1 MITIQGAASSPRSA
15 SQVLLRI
22 VYYMLACLLM
32 AISTGLLLLLRSD
45 ISPELVA
52 LLYLVPVAIATALWG
67 LGPGITS
74 ALLAFLSL
82 NYFFIEPYYSLTV
95 HHTQDLLG
103 LVLFLGIAVGIN
115 MLLGWTRRNLA
126 IAEVRQHEAIRLYEL
141 ASHLSGLQDEE
152 AIARSLA
159 NQIQDAF
166 QAQLVEV
173 LVEAQPGGKPI
184 QASSAES
191 PARSLSSRP
200 TRLAPLQ
207 SARSLLGEIRIWR
220 EAPSFN
226 SEEERLLNAF
236 AGQGVLALER
246 ARLTQAAT
254 QTKLLEESDRLKTAI
269 LSSVS
274 HELRSPLAAI
284 KAAVTSLRS
293 GDVEWNSEATAE
305 LLAVIEEDT
314 DQLNQLVGNLLDMSR
329 LEAGALQPQRRWNVL
344 LEIIREATRRLQQ
357 EIKQRP
363 IQIAV
368 SEDLPLVPVD
378 FELMVHVFTNLL
390 GNSLKYSPE
399 GTPVR
404 VQAQPLDSQTL
415 LVRVQNQGPGV
426 PEADL
431 ERIFDK
437 FYRITAAERVTGTG
451 LGLSICK
458 GIVEAHGGRIWAE
471 NLQDGFAFQFTIHQK
486 LEKATL
492 PAVIASPPNPQS

>member
-1 MITIQGAASSPRSA
+1 VASIQSGTSSARDS

-22 VYYMLACLLM
+22 AYYLLACLLT
-32 AISTGLLLLLRSD
+32 ALTTGLLLLLRSY
-45 ISPELVA
+45 IGPELVA
-52 LLYLVPVAIATALWG
+52 LLYLVPVAITTALWG
-67 LGPGITS
+67 LGPGIAS

-82 NYFFIEPYYSLTV
+82 NYFFIEPYYSFFV

-115 MLLGWTRRNLA
+115 QLLGWTRRNLA
-126 IAEVRQHEAIRLYEL
+126 VAEVRQHEAMRLYEL
-141 ASHLSGLQDEE
+141 SSLLSGIQDDET
-152 AIARSLA
+152 IAHLLA
-159 NQIQDAF
+159 TQIQEAF
-166 QAQLVEV
+166 QAQRVEILIEPV
-173 LVEAQPGGKPI
+173 VDSKPV
-184 QASSAES
+184 QFAVGAS
-191 PARSLSSRP
+191 PAGG
-200 TRLAPLQ
+200 LASKQYLLIPLQ
-207 SARSLLGEIRIWR
+207 SARNLVGEIRLWR
-220 EAPSFN
+220 NKPAISP
-226 SEEERLLNAF
+226 EEERLLGAF

-246 ARLTQAAT
+246 ARLARAAT
-254 QTKLLEESDRLKTAI
+254 QTRLLEESDRLKTAI

-293 GDVEWNSEATAE
+293 GDVEWDAEATSE

-314 DQLNQLVGNLLDMSR
+314 DHLNQLVGNLLDMSR
-329 LEAGALQPQRRWNVL
+329 LEAGALQPLRRWNVL
-344 LEIIREATRRLQQ
+344 LDVIREAITRLKQ

-363 IQIAV
+363 IQLTV

-390 GNSLKYSPE
+390 SNSLKYSPE
-399 GTPVR
+399 DTLVLIE
-404 VQAQPLDSQTL
+404 AQPLDDQTL

-437 FYRITAAERVTGTG
+437 FYRITAADRITGTG

-458 GIVEAHGGRIWAE
+458 GIIGAHGGRIWAE
-471 NLQDGFAFQFTIHQK
+471 NVQDGFAFLFTIP
-486 LEKATL
+486 LTIKAIDSITDTTRSL
-492 PAVIASPPNPQS
+492 

>member
-82 NYFFIEPYYSLTV
+82 NYFFIEPYYSLVV

-115 MLLGWTRRNLA
+115 MLLGWTRRSQS

-141 ASHLSGLQDEE
+141 ASDLSSLQDEE
-152 AIARSLA
+152 AIAHSLA
-159 NQIQDAF
+159 NQIQEAF

-173 LVEAQPGGKPI
+173 LVEAQPGGKPL
-184 QASSAES
+184 QVAGDNPLVSS
-191 PARSLSSRP
+191 LTSRP
-200 TRLAPLQ
+200 TLLVPLQ
-207 SARSLLGEIRIWR
+207 STSSLLGEIRLWR
-220 EAPSFN
+220 QAPAISPD
-226 SEEERLLNAF
+226 EERLLNAF

-246 ARLTQAAT
+246 ARLSQAAT
-254 QTKLLEESDRLKTAI
+254 QTRLLEESDRLKTAI

-293 GDVEWNSEATAE
+293 GDVEWNSEATTE

-329 LEAGALQPQRRWNVL
+329 LEAGALQLQRRS
-344 LEIIREATRRLQQ
+344 ECAARD
-357 EIKQRP
+357 RP
-363 IQIAV
+363 
-368 SEDLPLVPVD
+368 
-378 FELMVHVFTNLL
+378 
-390 GNSLKYSPE
+390 
-399 GTPVR
+399 
-404 VQAQPLDSQTL
+404 
-415 LVRVQNQGPGV
+415 
-426 PEADL
+426 
-431 ERIFDK
+431 
-437 FYRITAAERVTGTG
+437 
-451 LGLSICK
+451 
-458 GIVEAHGGRIWAE
+458 
-471 NLQDGFAFQFTIHQK
+471 
-486 LEKATL
+486 
-492 PAVIASPPNPQS
+492 

>member
-82 NYFFIEPYYSLTV
+82 NYFFIEPYYSLVV

-141 ASHLSGLQDEE
+141 ASLLSGLQDEE

-166 QAQLVEV
+166 QAQRVEV
-173 LVEAQPGGKPI
+173 LVEAQSSGHPI
-184 QASSAES
+184 QVSSNQLPAAGPS
-191 PARSLSSRP
+191 PSPIHLV
-200 TRLAPLQ
+200 PLQ

-220 EAPSFN
+220 EAPTFN

-293 GDVEWNSEATAE
+293 GDVEWNSEAAAE

-314 DQLNQLVGNLLDMSR
+314 DHLNQLVGNLLDMSR
-329 LEAGALQPQRRWNVL
+329 LEAGALQLQRRWNVL
-344 LEIIREATRRLQQ
+344 LEIVREAIQRQQQ
-357 EIKQRP
+357 EIKQHP

-378 FELMVHVFTNLL
+378 FELIAHVFTNLL
-390 GNSLKYSPE
+390 SNSLKYSPVDTIILIE
-399 GTPVR
+399 
-404 VQAQPLDSQTL
+404 AQPLDNQTL

-426 PEADL
+426 LEADL

-437 FYRITAAERVTGTG
+437 FYRITAAERITGTG

-458 GIVEAHGGRIWAE
+458 GIIEAHGGRIWAE
-471 NLQDGFAFQFTIHQK
+471 NVQGGFAFLF
-486 LEKATL
+486 TL
-492 PAVIASPPNPQS
+492 PLKSEQITPLVVADKPHNL

>member
-1 MITIQGAASSPRSA
+1 M
-15 SQVLLRI
+15 LLRI
-22 VYYMLACLLM
+22 AYYVLACLLT
-32 AISTGLLLLLRSD
+32 AISTALLFLLRSF
-45 ISPELVA
+45 IGPELVA
-52 LLYLVPVAIATALWG
+52 LLYLAPVAITTALWG
-67 LGPGITS
+67 LGPGIAS

-115 MLLGWTRRNLA
+115 QLLGWTRRNLA

-141 ASHLSGLQDEE
+141 ASNLSGIQEEE
-152 AIARSLA
+152 AIAHALA
-159 NQIQDAF
+159 NQIQEAF
-166 QAQLVEV
+166 QAQRVEV
-173 LVEAQPGGKPI
+173 LVEAQSGSKPLQI
-184 QASSAES
+184 ASDVPLAG
-191 PARSLSSRP
+191 ALTSRP
-200 TRLAPLQ
+200 TLLVPLQ
-207 SARSLLGEIRIWR
+207 SARSLLGEIRLWR
-220 EAPSFN
+220 EAPAISP
-226 SEEERLLNAF
+226 EEKRLLGAF

-246 ARLTQAAT
+246 ARLARAAT
-254 QTKLLEESDRLKTAI
+254 QTKLLAESDRLKTAI

-293 GDVEWNSEATAE
+293 GDVEWNSEATSE

-329 LEAGALQPQRRWNVL
+329 LEAGALQLQRRWNVL
-344 LEIIREATRRLQQ
+344 LEIIREAIRRLQQ
-357 EIKQRP
+357 EIKQRT
-363 IQIAV
+363 IRIEV
-368 SEDLPLVPVD
+368 SEDLPLIPVD
-378 FELMVHVFTNLL
+378 FELMVHVFTNLIS
-390 GNSLKYSPE
+390 NSLKYSPADTVVLIE
-399 GTPVR
+399 
-404 VQAQPLDSQTL
+404 AQPLDSQAL

-437 FYRITAAERVTGTG
+437 FYRITAAERITGTG

-471 NLQDGFAFQFTIHQK
+471 NLPDGFAFLFTIPLLIDK
-486 LEKATL
+486 TTPLIDPSK
-492 PAVIASPPNPQS
+492 

>member
-1 MITIQGAASSPRSA
+1 
-15 SQVLLRI
+15 VLLRMA
-22 VYYMLACLLM
+22 YYLLACLLTM
-32 AISTGLLLLLRSD
+32 IVTGLLFLLRGD
-45 ISPELVA
+45 IGSELVA
-52 LLYLVPVAIATALWG
+52 LLYLAPVAITTTLWG
-67 LGPGITS
+67 LGPGIAS

-82 NYFFIEPYYSLTV
+82 NYFFIEPYYSLVV

-115 MLLGWTRRNLA
+115 QLLGWTRRNLA

-141 ASHLSGLQDEE
+141 ASHLSGLQEEE
-152 AIARSLA
+152 AIALSLV
-159 NQIQDAF
+159 NQIKEAF
-166 QAQLVEV
+166 QAQRVEV
-173 LVEAQPGGKPI
+173 LVEAQTGEKPV
-184 QASSAES
+184 QVSSDLS
-191 PARSLSSRP
+191 PAEEFSLHP
-200 TRLAPLQ
+200 TLLIPLQ
-207 SARSLLGEIRIWR
+207 SARNLLGEIRLWR
-220 EAPSFN
+220 EAPAFSP
-226 SEEERLLNAF
+226 EEVRLLDAF

-246 ARLTQAAT
+246 ARLVRTAT
-254 QTKLLEESDRLKTAI
+254 QNRLLEESDRLKTAI

-293 GDVEWNSEATAE
+293 EDIEWSSETRAE

-344 LEIIREATRRLQQ
+344 LDIIREAIRRLQQ
-357 EIKQRP
+357 EIKRHP
-363 IQIAV
+363 IKIDA

-390 GNSLKYSPE
+390 SNSLKYSPE
-399 GTPVR
+399 ESVVL
-404 VQAQPLDSQTL
+404 VQAQPLDDQTL

-437 FYRITAAERVTGTG
+437 FYRITAAERITGTG

-458 GIVEAHGGRIWAE
+458 GIVEAHGGRIRAE
-471 NLQDGFAFQFTIHQK
+471 NMPGGLAFVFTI
-486 LEKATL
+486 
-492 PAVIASPPNPQS
+492 PISIDI

>member
-1 MITIQGAASSPRSA
+1 VTSIQSGLPSKRRA

-22 VYYMLACLLM
+22 AYYLLACLLTVL
-32 AISTGLLLLLRSD
+32 STGLFFLLRGY
-45 ISPELVA
+45 IGPELVA
-52 LLYLVPVAIATALWG
+52 LLYLAPVAIATALWG
-67 LGPGITS
+67 LGPGIAS

-166 QAQLVEV
+166 QAQRVEV
-173 LVEAQPGGKPI
+173 MVEAQSGGNPV
-184 QASSAES
+184 QASSDQLLEANPS
-191 PARSLSSRP
+191 TNFTL
-200 TRLAPLQ
+200 LVPLQ
-207 SARSLLGEIRIWR
+207 SARSLLGEIRLWR
-220 EAPSFN
+220 QAPTITSD
-226 SEEERLLNAF
+226 EEHLLRAF

-246 ARLTQAAT
+246 TRLSRAAT

-293 GDVEWNSEATAE
+293 RDVEWDSDTTAE

-329 LEAGALQPQRRWNVL
+329 LEAGALHLLRRWNVL
-344 LEIIREATRRLQQ
+344 LEIVREAIRRLQQ

-378 FELMVHVFTNLL
+378 FELMVHVFSNLL
-390 GNSLKYSPE
+390 SNSLKYSPE
-399 GTPVR
+399 DTVVL
-404 VQAQPLDSQTL
+404 VQAQPQDSQNL

-437 FYRITAAERVTGTG
+437 FYRITAAERITGTG

-471 NLQDGFAFQFTIHQK
+471 NMHGGFAFLFTIP
-486 LEKATL
+486 LYTEKTAPIISESL
-492 PAVIASPPNPQS
+492 FE